1 MKYFYLIILKVICKL
16 QIVVQKNCE
25 YEQKYVYEGLY
36 FLETVFAKFVPVN
49 EGPVCDGYH
58 GNQPNYLTYG

>member
-36 FLETVFAKFVPVN
+36 FLETVFAICTSGQRSRLWWLPW
-49 EGPVCDGYH
+49 
-58 GNQPNYLTYG
+58 